1 MIRDVTRRGIPRSSP
16 FRLPLTPRARNQR
29 SAPALD
35 TEPSDE
41 RTRQNGRRAAIE
53 RRERPRIVRASKE
66 IRLPT
71 MMTRTTTAS
80 VAGRSVAMRRM
91 RRRASTATRPYCST
105 NGCTSFLVVD
115 PDTNVASCPVCGF
128 TRHMH

>member
-1 MIRDVTRRGIPRSSP
+1 MSP
-16 FRLPLTPRARNQR
+16 VVASTGRAHTGSPGCPGSGTHQF
-29 SAPALD
+29 APAPD

-41 RTRQNGRRAAIE
+41 RTEQLGRRAAFE
-53 RRERPRIVRASKE
+53 RKERPRIERASKE
-66 IRLPT
+66 SRNTT

-105 NGCTSFLVVD
+105 NGCTSYLIVD
-115 PDTNVASCPVCGF
+115 PDTNVATCPVCGF

>member
-1 MIRDVTRRGIPRSSP
+1 
-16 FRLPLTPRARNQR
+16 
-29 SAPALD
+29 
-35 TEPSDE
+35 
-41 RTRQNGRRAAIE
+41 
-53 RRERPRIVRASKE
+53 
-66 IRLPT
+66 

-115 PDTNVASCPVCGF
+115 PDTSVATCPVCGF

>member
-1 MIRDVTRRGIPRSSP
+1 MSGQNTRPPDRI
-16 FRLPLTPRARNQR
+16 
-29 SAPALD
+29 
-35 TEPSDE
+35 E
-41 RTRQNGRRAAIE
+41 RTERLRIE
-53 RRERPRIVRASKE
+53 RVRKNQNSN
-66 IRLPT
+66 P

-91 RRRASTATRPYCST
+91 RRRSSTATRPYCST

-115 PDTNVASCPVCGF
+115 PDTNVATCPVCAF

>member
-1 MIRDVTRRGIPRSSP
+1 MSGPNKTWPPCRV
-16 FRLPLTPRARNQR
+16 RAQR
-29 SAPALD
+29 APAD
-35 TEPSDE
+35 
-41 RTRQNGRRAAIE
+41 
-53 RRERPRIVRASKE
+53 RASQKE
-66 IRLPT
+66 TNTQI

-115 PDTNVASCPVCGF
+115 PDTNVATCPVCGF